1 MRRPALALL
10 LGCLLLV
17 AGASALDG
25 YDYYQTIEYAACDQ
39 EIYQQDI
46 IIHRSAGTAYNETA
60 GGILEAIIDFFTWWI
75 PESESSGTVTTLSE
89 EESSDIP
96 GTNITAVPTVDPTTT
111 PEENVTVTPTSEPTP
126 RTLGTVFAVDY
137 RTSPPY
143 GSAPFMVRFTAVN
156 ESDVEYTHWQFGD
169 GYSST
174 ERDHWHTY
182 EAAGTYTATLTVGNA
197 TWNQTAEIAITVE
210 PPGVVPLPEEEMM
223 F

>member
-1 MRRPALALL
+1 MRRTALALL

-17 AGASALDG
+17 AGAAEGES
-25 YDYYQTIEYAACDQ
+25 
-39 EIYQQDI
+39 
-46 IIHRSAGTAYNETA
+46 S
-60 GGILEAIIDFFTWWI
+60 GGILEAITDFFFGWL
-75 PESESSGTVTTLSE
+75 SGEDEPARTGSTLSE
-89 EESSDIP
+89 EEEITIP
-96 GTNITAVPTVDPTTT
+96 GTNITAAPTTEPTTT
-111 PEENVTVTPTSEPTP
+111 PGENVTLTPAPTPTP
-126 RTLGTVFAVDY
+126 RTLGTIYAVDY
-137 RTSPPY
+137 HTSPPY

-169 GYSST
+169 GSSST